1 MGNTVGS
8 LSEVQRQII
17 VGSLL
22 GDGAMRCKTNA
33 LLEINH
39 SFHQRGYVDWKY
51 RHLADLV
58 RTPPKARR
66 SNGTRIAYRFVTR
79 SLSELTPYFRL
90 FYGTG
95 RKRIPEL
102 ELSELTLAV
111 WFMDDGCRSRNA
123 VYLNTQQYD
132 EVSQSMVLR
141 TPPRTVGDRRSAES
155 GQELLPSPAIG
166 GRDPKARKAH
176 RAASVVR
183 PQIQTSASDPVTTE
197 AARPRWCSCSTGA
210 NLWTPQH
217 ADPSPLVCAGCRYSL
232 RRR

>member
-1 MGNTVGS
+1 MGS

-33 LLEINH
+33 LLEVNH
-39 SFHQRGYVDWKY
+39 SSHQRSYVDWKY
-51 RHLADLV
+51 SHLAELV

-66 SNGTRIAYRFVTR
+66 SNGARIAYRFVTR
-79 SLSELTPYFRL
+79 SLPELTPYFRL

-132 EVSQSMVLR
+132 EVSQSTVLR
-141 TPPRTVGDRRSAES
+141 LLREQWGIEGALNRDKTYYRVRLSVAGTRELARLIKPY
-155 GQELLPSPAIG
+155 LLPEL
-166 GRDPKARKAH
+166 RYKL
-176 RAASVVR
+176 
-183 PQIQTSASDPVTTE
+183 PQVT
-197 AARPRWCSCSTGA
+197 P
-210 NLWTPQH
+210 
-217 ADPSPLVCAGCRYSL
+217 
-232 RRR
+232 